1 MKQLNPFQ
9 NFLYAL
15 GGLLLVIGAAFPII
29 SNGLTLE
36 AALLFTSGT
45 VLFGSMQL
53 MASYSGDSVIVR
65 RLRRQQIFGIVFLF
79 ITAGLMFAHLY
90 GFSFARADQWVVT
103 LCIATIFQAYTAFRL
118 PAALEKDEKK

>member
-90 GFSFARADQWVVT
+90 AFSFARADQWVVT
-103 LCIATIFQAYTAFRL
+103 LCIATIFQAYTDFRL
-118 PAALEKDEKK
+118 QADLEK

>member
-1 MKQLNPFQ
+1 MKQLTPFQ

-15 GGLLLVIGAAFPII
+15 GGLLMVVGAAFPII

-36 AALLFTSGT
+36 AALLFTLGT

-53 MASYSGDSVIVR
+53 TASYSGENVIIR

-79 ITAGLMFAHLY
+79 ITAALMFAHLY

-103 LCIATIFQAYTAFRL
+103 LCIATIFQTYTAFRL
-118 PAALEKDEKK
+118 PSELEKESKK